1 MVCCEMKADRRYAG
15 ITDKNGREIFEG
27 DILKASVWSNAE
39 LVSSDAV
46 VEYDGQ
52 FNLKALDGS
61 VVYNFCSIYK
71 SRSEVIENIYDD
83 PELVEVG
90 ERE

>member
-1 MVCCEMKADRRYAG
+1 MKADRRYAG

-39 LVSSDAV
+39 LVSFDAV
-46 VEYDGQ
+46 VEYDGE
-52 FNLKALDGS
+52 FRLCALDGS
-61 VVYNFCSIYK
+61 VVYKFCSICK
-71 SRSEVIENIYDD
+71 SRSEVIGNVYDD
-83 PELVEVG
+83 PELLEAG